1 MISASS
7 YESQIKGIRLK
18 ISQTMKQKKNLG
30 VRLRMLRK
38 SKLRTKESKSKKRY
52 LERIKTIV
60 IQVDRLTTRSKALRQ
75 QLKQLNLTSKGKA

>member
-1 MISASS
+1 
-7 YESQIKGIRLK
+7 
-18 ISQTMKQKKNLG
+18 MKQKKNLG

-75 QLKQLNLTSKGKA
+75 QLKQLNLNSKGKA

>member
-1 MISASS
+1 
-7 YESQIKGIRLK
+7 
-18 ISQTMKQKKNLG
+18 MKQKKNLG

>member
-1 MISASS
+1 
-7 YESQIKGIRLK
+7 
-18 ISQTMKQKKNLG
+18 MKQKKNLG

-75 QLKQLNLTSKGKA
+75 QLKQLNLNSKGKT